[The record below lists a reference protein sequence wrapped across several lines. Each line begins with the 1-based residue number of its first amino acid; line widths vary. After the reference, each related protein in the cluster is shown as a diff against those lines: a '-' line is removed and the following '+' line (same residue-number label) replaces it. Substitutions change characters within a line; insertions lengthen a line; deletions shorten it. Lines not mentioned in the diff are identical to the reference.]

1 MLDAP
6 IEYNGIELNTIEE
19 MGNGVRRGCLI
30 EEFDY
35 GRSQGMGY
43 TEKRSQDDG
52 LDASDVYMGARY
64 ISLTG
69 TVFGNTIGDLFDRLQ
84 SIRTAL
90 TPTIAYDVDQ
100 PDYGYIPLTFSLP
113 TNDTAFP
120 TGTPDV
126 FVKPLEFR
134 CRPVGQPQFS
144 IRRDMGAFAG
154 GGMQPGSNAGEKG
167 GAVNWRATL
176 ECKDPRM
183 YVRPDVWLPFTGN
196 VTGAPIINR
205 GDYPAPLDVLLGV
218 TSSAAGSKVE
228 IDVGGSNMVIA
239 LGALTNAVVR
249 YSGELKVLTVQT
261 TGIDTLRMDMLSFNN
276 DTTHPKVSPRDG
288 EIYNIRLVGA
298 VTLAAGTRLMY
309 SESFA

>member
-6 IEYNGIELNTIEE
+6 IEYNGVSLNTVTDV
-19 MGNGVRRGCLI
+19 GNGIRKGCLL

-43 TEKRSQDDG
+43 TEKRSRDDG
-52 LDASDVYMGARY
+52 LDASDVFMGARY
-64 ISLTG
+64 IALTG
-69 TVFGNTIGDLFDRLQ
+69 TVFGDSPSDLFDRLQ
-84 SIRTAL
+84 SIRAAL
-90 TPTIAYDVDQ
+90 TPTIAYDVAQ
-100 PDYGYIPLTFSLP
+100 SDYGYIPLTFSLP
-113 TNDTAFP
+113 TNDPAFA
-120 TGTPDV
+120 G
-126 FVKPLEFR
+126 VKELEFR
-134 CRPVGQPQFS
+134 ARPVGQPQFS

-154 GGMQPGSNAGEKG
+154 GGMQGGSNAGEKG
-167 GAVNWRATL
+167 GAVQWRGTL

-183 YVRPDVWLPFTGN
+183 YVRPEVWLPFTTAQ
-196 VTGAPIINR
+196 TGVPIINR

-249 YSGELKVLTVQT
+249 YSGTLKVLTLQT

-276 DTTHPKVSPRDG
+276 NTTHPKVQPRDG
-288 EIYNIRLVGA
+288 EVYNIRLIGA
-298 VTLAAGTRLMY
+298 ITLAAGTRLMY